1 MKFWQFALT
10 GLGGA
15 VAVAVSLYFMGESKM
30 AVLNG
35 EITSVRTL
43 GVEKKASVAI
53 VDFRAKNFSDV
64 LFVAGNRNLVV
75 MDEHGMRWQGKIISS
90 FDLRQIFKYFP
101 ALGVASHEPYVEGI
115 KLKPGQ
121 SVVGMLAARFA
132 MSKTELDMR
141 RAIALE
147 IYDVDGSLT
156 ELIR

>member
-1 MKFWQFALT
+1 
-10 GLGGA
+10 
-15 VAVAVSLYFMGESKM
+15 
-30 AVLNG
+30 
-35 EITSVRTL
+35 
-43 GVEKKASVAI
+43 
-53 VDFRAKNFSDV
+53 
-64 LFVAGNRNLVV
+64 
-75 MDEHGMRWQGKIISS
+75 MRWQGKIISS